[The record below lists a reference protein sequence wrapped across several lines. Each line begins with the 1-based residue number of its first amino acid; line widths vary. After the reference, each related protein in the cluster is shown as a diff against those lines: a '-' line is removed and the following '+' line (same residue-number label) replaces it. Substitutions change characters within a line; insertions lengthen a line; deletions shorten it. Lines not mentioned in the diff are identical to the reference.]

1 MKIIYLSHSELEGW
15 KSDHRATS
23 QKLMALKELV
33 EELIVVSSKFKKF
46 KFLEIIFL
54 ELKCIFLMMQHKPNV
69 LISRGYVGFF
79 SQKYAKLKKIK
90 TVREVHADIIE
101 EVHQYDKNFLEKKLL
116 LPLAYYMQ
124 TIDKQ
129 SDIRIFNHPNLLL
142 WFSKKFQNVEC
153 KNDIFVYNG
162 FDSSEKSTLT
172 QLEAKEK
179 FNFKNNVKYLVFT
192 GGVKYWHGIN
202 YLADLQ
208 KEFIAINAQ
217 IQIVCGGGKISRKD
231 DPEGYLVNITPLD
244 SKNCMDL
251 IQASDACILS
261 VRQSRV
267 SPGSA
272 LKLYDYFLHKKFVIT
287 QKKLK
292 GYSDEVLEYGYG
304 TLIDFKESNLSAKKI
319 LDIMNRLKVL
329 NNKKIIIEKFSW
341 RSRMS
346 QWIKCLNSQ

>member
-1 MKIIYLSHSELEGW
+1 MKIIYLCHSNLEGW

-23 QKLMALKELV
+23 QKLKALRDLV
-33 EELIVVSSKFKKF
+33 EELIIVSSKFKRL

-54 ELKCIFLMMQHKPNV
+54 DLKCIFLMMLHNPNV

-79 SQKYAKLKKIK
+79 SQKYAKFKKIK

-101 EVHQYDKNFLEKKLL
+101 EINQYDKNFFEKKLL
-116 LPLAYYMQ
+116 LPMAHYMQ

-129 SDIRIFNHPNLLL
+129 SDVRIFNHPNLLL
-142 WFSKKFQNVEC
+142 WFSQNFKSVEC

-162 FDSSEKSTLT
+162 YDKSEISTLT
-172 QLEAKEK
+172 QLEAKKK
-179 FNFKNNVKYLVFT
+179 FNFKDSIKYLVFT
-192 GGVKYWHGIN
+192 GGAKHWHGVN

-208 KEFIAINAQ
+208 KKFNALNVK

-244 SKNCMDL
+244 FKGCMDL

-287 QKKLK
+287 QKNLK

-304 TLIDFKESNLSAKKI
+304 ALVDFEDSELAINKI
-319 LDIMNRLKVL
+319 INSMNRLKVL
-329 NNKKIIIEKFSW
+329 KNKKINLEKFSW
-341 RSRMS
+341 SSRIS